1 RQRRAAM
8 IASIRYQAQPDPE
21 HGGIP
26 SQVRRGSVDA
36 ALIFGH
42 HRPRFFRYVQE
53 NAYHLRI
60 EASSGKLLNPLS
72 GELERGSAL
81 VGALEI
87 GRASCRERVE
97 MSVGVCR
104 LYM

>member
-1 RQRRAAM
+1 MVLPFGDFLGMVFFFQAEDG
-8 IASIRYQAQPDPE
+8 IRDVAVTGVQTCALP
-21 HGGIP
+21 IW
-26 SQVRRGSVDA
+26 RGSVDA
-36 ALIFGH
+36 ALIFGD

-81 VGALEI
+81 EI
-87 GRASCRERVE
+87 GRASCRERV
-97 MSVGVCR
+97 
-104 LYM
+104 

>member
-1 RQRRAAM
+1 QPEYG
-8 IASIRYQAQPDPE
+8 IRDSSVTGVQTCALPIW
-21 HGGIP
+21 IP

-36 ALIFGH
+36 ALIFGD